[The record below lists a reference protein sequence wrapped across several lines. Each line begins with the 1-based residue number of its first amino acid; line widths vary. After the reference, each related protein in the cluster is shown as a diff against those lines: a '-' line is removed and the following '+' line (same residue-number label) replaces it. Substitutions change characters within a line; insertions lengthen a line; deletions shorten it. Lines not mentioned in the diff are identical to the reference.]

1 MHGGTKLLS
10 MKTLARLDV
19 AAKISCIVL
28 LCADIRLL
36 LCQVGMLQL
45 SDLLSRVQATI
56 EFQNGIIYALML
68 SFVAVIGDAL
78 DIVLEHI
85 FRKYCRLFYI

>member
-19 AAKISCIVL
+19 AAKISCIL